1 VKTQKLVYFIQEIG
15 TDRIIE
21 DNINPLEAQAALDR
35 AVSSQKLAGL
45 YRDKPTFMMSSKV
58 VNVEVESE

>member
-1 VKTQKLVYFIQEIG
+1 MKTQKLVYFIQEIG

>member
-1 VKTQKLVYFIQEIG
+1 MKLQKLVYFIQEIG

-35 AVSSQKLAGL
+35 AVASQKLAGL
-45 YRDKPTFMMSSKV
+45 YRDKPTFMLSSKT